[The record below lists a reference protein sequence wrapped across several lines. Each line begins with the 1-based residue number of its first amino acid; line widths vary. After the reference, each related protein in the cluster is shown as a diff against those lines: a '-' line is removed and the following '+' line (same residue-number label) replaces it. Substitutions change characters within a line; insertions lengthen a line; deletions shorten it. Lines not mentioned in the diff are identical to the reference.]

1 MAEMLVVGSKVRAV
15 VKKSKMNMSGDFLKA
30 LSKEVEAIVKKAVT
44 RAKANK
50 RKTLRPADI

>member
-15 VKKSKMNMSGDFLKA
+15 VKKNKMNMSGDFLKA
-30 LSKEVEAIVKKAVT
+30 LSKEVEALVKKAVT

-50 RKTLRPADI
+50 RKTLRPADL

>member
-15 VKKSKMNMSGDFLKA
+15 VKKSKMNMSGDFLKG
-30 LSKEVEAIVKKAVT
+30 LSKEVEAIVKKAVA

-50 RKTLRPADI
+50 RKTLRPTDL

>member
-15 VKKSKMNMSGDFLKA
+15 VKKNKMNMSGDFLKA
-30 LSKEVEAIVKKAVT
+30 LSKEVENLVKKAVA

-50 RKTLRPADI
+50 RKTLRPADL